1 MKPYPSTPSCE
12 ILTIGTELLLGR
24 VNDTNSAYLARVL
37 GRIGVRVRFR
47 TAVGDRVRDM
57 KESLA
62 HALERC
68 DMVITTGG
76 LGPTRDDL
84 TRETV
89 AELAGRE
96 LTFRQDLMDG
106 IQALFERRGYFM
118 TENNR
123 RQAWIPAGSEAVH
136 NPVGTAPGFIAEIHG
151 NPVICLPG
159 VPRELEYLMEHRM
172 LDWIRERFLLGKN
185 RIVQRVL
192 RVVGMGESKVD
203 RVVGDLMGEGRN
215 PEVALLASEGEIQI
229 VITSYGGEGADAEE
243 RIQPLEQEVRARIGD
258 KIFGRD
264 EDTLEGVV
272 DRLLSGQGRSLVV
285 LETFTSGLAAGRL
298 HDLRSQRLLRS
309 YVLPFESSV
318 ECWLGSPLPADGVE
332 SAEALARE
340 AGERSGAD
348 TALVV
353 LGFPQKDEQGAALRG
368 TALTTGQG
376 ARLHYTWQAGG
387 DLPMLR
393 RTGAVIGLNT
403 LRLALLRSRSGV

>member
-1 MKPYPSTPSCE
+1 MNSSPSVPSCE

-47 TAVGDRVRDM
+47 TAVGDQKRDM
-57 KESLA
+57 KESLTQ
-62 HALERC
+62 ALERC

-76 LGPTRDDL
+76 LGPTQDDL

-96 LTFRQDLMDG
+96 LTFRQDLMDD
-106 IQALFERRGYFM
+106 IRALFERRGYHM
-118 TENNR
+118 SENNR
-123 RQAWIPAGSEAVH
+123 RQAWIPEGSEVIP
-136 NPVGTAPGFIAEIHG
+136 NPVGTAPGFVAEVHG

-172 LDWIRERFLLGKN
+172 LGWIRERFLLGRN

-215 PEVALLASEGEIQI
+215 PEVALLASEGEIQV
-229 VITSYGGEGADAEE
+229 VITSYGGDGAGAEE
-243 RIQPLEQEVRARIGD
+243 RIQPLEQEVRARLGD
-258 KIFGRD
+258 KIFGKD
-264 EDTLEGVV
+264 KDTLEGVV
-272 DRLLSGQGRSLVV
+272 DRLLSAQGRSLVV

-298 HDLRSQRLLRS
+298 HDLRFSRLLRS
-309 YVLPFESSV
+309 YVLPFESSI
-318 ECWLGSPLPADGVE
+318 EQWLGNGLPADAVE
-332 SAEALARE
+332 SAEALAR
-340 AGERSGAD
+340 AARERSGAD

-353 LGFPQKDEQGAALRG
+353 FGFPKKDEQGASLRG
-368 TALTTGQG
+368 TALATGEG
-376 ARLHYTWQAGG
+376 IGLHYTWQAGW

-403 LRLALLRSRSGV
+403 LRLALLRV

>member
-1 MKPYPSTPSCE
+1 MNPYPSTPSCE

-47 TAVGDRVRDM
+47 TAVGDQKRDM
-57 KESLA
+57 KESLGQ
-62 HALERC
+62 ALERC

-89 AELAGRE
+89 AELAGQE
-96 LTFRQDLMDG
+96 LTFRQDLMDD
-106 IQALFERRGYFM
+106 IRALFERRGYHM
-118 TENNR
+118 SENNR
-123 RQAWIPAGSEAVH
+123 RQAWIPEGSEAVP
-136 NPVGTAPGFIAEIHG
+136 NPVGTAPGFVAEVRG
-151 NPVICLPG
+151 KPVICLPG

-172 LDWIRERFLLGKN
+172 LDWIRERFLLGRN

-215 PEVALLASEGEIQI
+215 PEVALLASEGEIQV
-229 VITSYGGEGADAEE
+229 VITSYGGDGAGAEE
-243 RIQPLEQEVRARIGD
+243 RIQPLEKEVRARLGD
-258 KIFGRD
+258 KVFGRD

-272 DRLLSGQGRSLVV
+272 DRFLSEQGRSLVV

-298 HDLRSQRLLRS
+298 HDLRSTRLLRS
-309 YVLPFESSV
+309 YVLPFESSI
-318 ECWLGSPLPADGVE
+318 EQWLGNRLPADAVE
-332 SAEALARE
+332 STEALARE
-340 AGERSGAD
+340 AMERSRAD

-353 LGFPQKDEQGAALRG
+353 FGFPKKDEQGASLLG
-368 TALTTGQG
+368 TALATGEG
-376 ARLHYTWQAGG
+376 MALHYTWKAGW

-403 LRLALLRSRSGV
+403 LRLALLNA

>member
-1 MKPYPSTPSCE
+1 MSANPSTPSCE

-47 TAVGDRVRDM
+47 TAVGDQVRDM

-96 LTFRQDLMDG
+96 LMFHQDLMEG
-106 IQALFERRGYFM
+106 IQALFERRGYHM

-123 RQAWIPAGSEAVH
+123 RQAWVPAGSEVVH
-136 NPVGTAPGFIAEIHG
+136 NPVGTAPGFVAEIHG
-151 NPVICLPG
+151 KPVICLPG

-172 LDWIRERFLLGKN
+172 LEWIRKRFLLGKN

-203 RVVGDLMGEGRN
+203 DAVGDLMGEGRN
-215 PEVALLASEGEIQI
+215 PEVALLASEGEIQV
-229 VITSYGGEGADAEE
+229 VITSYGGDGVGAEE
-243 RIQPLEQEVRARIGD
+243 RIQPLEQEVRARLGR
-258 KIFGRD
+258 KVFGRG

-272 DRLLSGQGRSLVV
+272 DRLLCEQGSSLVV

-298 HDLRSQRLLRS
+298 HDLRSPRLLQS
-309 YVLPFESSV
+309 LVFPCESSI
-318 ECWLGSPLPADGVE
+318 ERWLGRPLPADAVD
-332 SAEALARE
+332 SAEVL
-340 AGERSGAD
+340 AGEAVQRSGAD

-368 TALTTGQG
+368 TALAKGHG
-376 ARLHYTWQAGG
+376 ARLHYAWQAGG
-387 DLPMLR
+387 DLSMLR